1 MSEDKNIIVKMAY
14 LYVQSGEWYKAIEE
28 YKKLLAMDPED
39 AHVFNMMGDAYAK
52 KEDDQD
58 SFDAYMTARGIYSK
72 QGNFAKVSSIEKK
85 IQKLNTGRMDLKR
98 RHVFESVTKT
108 LEADRMAA
116 EGNPEE
122 AAAYYLKLIE
132 AEPINFSYREKL
144 ASLYLENAQVAE
156 AVEQL
161 RAIADIHLEAG
172 RLDKAQAMA
181 DQMAEMDPE
190 GYDTLKLLG
199 ELADRKG
206 DQDTLSRVYDR
217 LSRVAYGAGHLDEAK
232 MAVEKAIASGHQ
244 GLRPLHAKILAELR
258 LSAEAKKEFELLLA
272 DNPEDESLVAQLLSL
287 EEDLKDWN
295 AAFTHASLL
304 TARYPEDAA
313 LQGRLARILIQVGK
327 KNEATQIYLKQ
338 AGAYLKEG
346 KMDAV
351 LGIFD
356 QILAYE
362 PDHLDI
368 LKKKAEL
375 YLKLGKKA
383 ETINA
388 YKQFQKAL
396 DQKKMSE
403 ESRKIG
409 MIINK
414 LSGLK

>member
-14 LYVQSGEWYKAIEE
+14 LYVQSGEWYKAVEE

-58 SFDAYMTARGIYSK
+58 AFDAYMTARGIYSK

-144 ASLYLENAQVAE
+144 ASLFLENAQVSE

-206 DQDTLSRVYDR
+206 DQDTLTRVYDK
-217 LSRVAYGAGHLDEAK
+217 LARVAYGAGHLEEAK
-232 MAVEKAIASGHQ
+232 TAVEKAIAAGHQ
-244 GLRPLHAKILAELR
+244 GLRLLHAKILAESR
-258 LSAEAKKEFELLLA
+258 LSAEAKKEFDLLLA
-272 DNPEDESLVAQLLSL
+272 EAPEDETLVTQLLAI

-295 AAFTHASLL
+295 AAFNHASFL
-304 TARYPEDAA
+304 TARYPEDAG

-327 KNEATQIYLKQ
+327 KNEATQIYLRQ
-338 AGAYLKEG
+338 AGAALKEN
-346 KMDAV
+346 KIDVV

-362 PDHLDI
+362 PDHLEI

-375 YLKLGKKA
+375 YLKMGKKA

-396 DQKKMSE
+396 DQKKMTE
-403 ESRKIG
+403 EARKIG

>member
-1 MSEDKNIIVKMAY
+1 MSEDKNLIVKMAY
-14 LYVQSGEWYKAIEE
+14 LYVQGGEWYKAIEE
-28 YKKLLAMDPED
+28 YKKLLALDPED

-58 SFDAYMTARGIYSK
+58 AFDGYMTARGLYSK
-72 QGNFAKVSSIEKK
+72 QGNFGKVSSIEKK

-98 RHVFESVTKT
+98 RHIYDSVTKT
-108 LEADRMAA
+108 LEADRLAA

-122 AAAYYLKLIE
+122 AVAFYKQLIE

-144 ASLYLENAQVAE
+144 ASLFLETAQVTD

-206 DQDTLSRVYDR
+206 DQDTLLRVYDR

-232 MAVEKAIASGHQ
+232 MAVEKAIAAGHQ
-244 GLRPLHAKILAELR
+244 GLRLLHAKILAELR
-258 LSAEAKKEFELLLA
+258 LSAEAKKEFDLLLA
-272 DNPEDESLVAQLLSL
+272 DSPEDESLIAQLLSL

-295 AAFTHASLL
+295 AALAHAGSLL
-304 TARYPEDAA
+304 AKYPEDAG
-313 LQGRLARILIQVGK
+313 LQLRMAGILLQTGK
-327 KNEATQIYLKQ
+327 KTEATQIYLKQ
-338 AGAYLKEG
+338 AMQALKEN
-346 KMDAV
+346 KIEAV
-351 LGIFD
+351 IQLFEK
-356 QILAYE
+356 ILAYE

-368 LKKKAEL
+368 LKKRAEL
-375 YLKLGKKA
+375 NLKLGKKQ

-388 YKQFQKAL
+388 YKQYQAVL
-396 DQKKMSE
+396 TQKKMSE
-403 ESRKIG
+403 EARKVA
-409 MIINK
+409 MIVNK
-414 LSGLK
+414 LSGFK

>member
-1 MSEDKNIIVKMAY
+1 MSEDKNLIVKMAY
-14 LYVQSGEWYKAIEE
+14 LYVQGGEWYKAIEE
-28 YKKLLAMDPED
+28 YKKLLVLDPED

-58 SFDAYMTARGIYSK
+58 AFDGYMTARALYSK
-72 QGNFAKVSSIEKK
+72 QGNFGKVSSIEKK

-98 RHVFESVTKT
+98 RHIYDSVTKT

-122 AAAYYLKLIE
+122 AVTFYKQLIE

-144 ASLYLENAQVAE
+144 ASLFLETAQVTE

-181 DQMAEMDPE
+181 NQMAEMDPD

-232 MAVEKAIASGHQ
+232 MAVEKAIAAGHQ

-258 LSAEAKKEFELLLA
+258 LSAEAKKEFDLLLA
-272 DNPEDESLVAQLLSL
+272 DSPEDESLIAQLLSL

-295 AAFTHASLL
+295 AALAHAGFLM
-304 TARYPEDAA
+304 AKYPEDAA
-313 LQGRLARILIQVGK
+313 LQLRVAGILIQTGK
-327 KNEATQIYLKQ
+327 KTEATQIYLKQ
-338 AGAYLKEG
+338 AMQALKEN
-346 KMDAV
+346 KIEAV
-351 LGIFD
+351 IQIFEK
-356 QILAYE
+356 ILAYE

-368 LKKKAEL
+368 LKKRAEL
-375 YLKLGKKA
+375 NLKLGKKQ

-388 YKQFQKAL
+388 YKQYQAVL
-396 DQKKMSE
+396 TQKKMSE
-403 ESRKIG
+403 EARKVA
-409 MIINK
+409 MIVNK
-414 LSGLK
+414 LSGFK

>member
-1 MSEDKNIIVKMAY
+1 
-14 LYVQSGEWYKAIEE
+14 
-28 YKKLLAMDPED
+28 PED
-39 AHVFNMMGDAYAK
+39 AHVHNMMGDAYAK
-52 KEDDQD
+52 KRDDAD
-58 SFDAYMTARGIYSK
+58 SFDAYMTARALYSK

-85 IQKLNTGRMDLKR
+85 IQKLDPGLLDLKR

-132 AEPINFSYREKL
+132 AEPLNFSYREKL
-144 ASLYLENAQVAE
+144 AALYLEGAQITE
-156 AVEQL
+156 ALDQL

-206 DQDTLSRVYDR
+206 DQDTLLRTYDR
-217 LSRVAYGAGHLDEAK
+217 LSRVAYGAGHLEEAK
-232 MAVEKAIASGHQ
+232 TAVEKAIAAGHQ
-244 GLRPLHAKILAELR
+244 GLRLLHAKILSESR
-258 LSAEAKKEFELLLA
+258 LFAEAKKEFDLLLA
-272 DNPEDESLVAQLLSL
+272 EAPEDEDLVSQLLSV
-287 EEDLKDWN
+287 EEALKDWN
-295 AAFTHASLL
+295 AALAHAAFL
-304 TARYPEDAA
+304 AERHPEDQP
-313 LQGRLARILIQVGK
+313 LQGRLARILIQVGRK
-327 KNEATQIYLKQ
+327 ADATQIYLKQ
-338 AGAYLKEG
+338 AAAALKENRI
-346 KMDAV
+346 DAV
-351 LGIFD
+351 LGLFD

-362 PDHLDI
+362 PDQLDI

-388 YKQFQKAL
+388 YKAFQNAL
-396 DQKKMSE
+396 TQKKMSE
-403 ESRKIG
+403 EARRIG
-409 MIINK
+409 IIINK